1 MRQLTAVFDL
11 DGTLV
16 DSANDLIRA
25 TNHTLQVAGLSAVPG
40 ETLRTTVSHGARAM
54 LEQALR
60 LLGKDMPKGD
70 VDRLQ
75 ATFLAYYADN
85 IAIDTRPF
93 PGAIATLGRM
103 RTAGARLAVCTNKTE
118 QLARRLLRAVEMD
131 GLFHAIT
138 GRDTLPVCK
147 PDPGHLI
154 GTVILADGDLS
165 SVVMVGDSEIDIKTA
180 RAAGIPSIGVTF
192 GYSPEPIDTFQP
204 GATIA
209 HFDELEPSIRRLMPN
224 LA

>member
-25 TNHTLQVAGLSAVPG
+25 TNHTLQGAGLPAVPG

-54 LEQALR
+54 LVQAMR
-60 LLGKDMPKGD
+60 LLDKEPPTAEL
-70 VDRLQ
+70 DRMQ
-75 ATFLAYYADN
+75 TVFLDYYAEN

-93 PGAIATLGRM
+93 PGAIAALVRM
-103 RTAGARLAVCTNKTE
+103 REAGARLAVCTNKTE
-118 QLARRLLRAVEMD
+118 KLARQLLRAVEMD

-138 GRDTLPVCK
+138 GRDTLPVSK

-165 SVVMVGDSEIDIKTA
+165 TVVMVGDSEIDIKTA

-192 GYSPEPIDTFQP
+192 GYSPQPIQTFEPA
-204 GATIA
+204 ATIG
-209 HFDELEPSIRRLMPN
+209 HFDELEPSIRRLLPR